1 MQVFEDFAGA
11 EAIGFGILRALQTDI
26 SELDREIAARAKADG
41 VARRFMTVPG
51 SGP

>member
-26 SELDREIAARAKADG
+26 ELDREIAARAKADG
-41 VARRFMTVPG
+41 VARRFMTVPE